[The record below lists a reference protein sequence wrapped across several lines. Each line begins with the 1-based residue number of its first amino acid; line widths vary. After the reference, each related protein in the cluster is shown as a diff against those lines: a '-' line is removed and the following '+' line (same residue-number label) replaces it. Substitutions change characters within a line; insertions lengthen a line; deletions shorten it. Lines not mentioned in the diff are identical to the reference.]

1 MRGEYTSEYTPHYMH
16 EYQSKGLTKFA
27 FCKRL
32 IPKNMSS
39 ATNDVAREVPEKE
52 KAAALRLRS
61 G

>member
-1 MRGEYTSEYTPHYMH
+1 MH
-16 EYQSKGLTKFA
+16 EYQSKGLIKFA